1 MKTAI
6 MSKYICKD
14 CGTGFAVRPLRD
26 CPCCGSDSI
35 VSEADSVTERHT
47 EAQDEDYINKMVRH
61 LLNDL
66 IEKTYSGPSTEEFWD
81 SAIEQTMARLRPYL
95 RACD

>member
-1 MKTAI
+1 MSANCEECGAAFKSKPFAGCPLCGNADIAI
-6 MSKYICKD
+6 
-14 CGTGFAVRPLRD
+14 AV
-26 CPCCGSDSI
+26 
-35 VSEADSVTERHT
+35 DSVTERPT